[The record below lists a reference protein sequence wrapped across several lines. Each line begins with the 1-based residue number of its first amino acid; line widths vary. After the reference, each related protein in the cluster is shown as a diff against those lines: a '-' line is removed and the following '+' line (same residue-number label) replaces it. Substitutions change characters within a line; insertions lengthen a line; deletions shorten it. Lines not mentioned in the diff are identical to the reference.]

1 MDFGVSENK
10 RIFRGLTSPNLLFL
24 CSVRKLREWH
34 ISYPGTQARDL
45 VAFFM
50 SSLSFIPYLWRCSV
64 TNMYPFVSFLSV
76 ILSTFLQLHTATSVH
91 ICNVS
96 HWLPEFAA
104 SRLSQ
109 SHLTHCRQ
117 IQMYIFKCIFDVYL
131 IMSLLCFQFQ
141 LLPIVFRMK
150 TKLLTTYF
158 SSHMSSHSLPSVSQ
172 SYWNICTSIKRAY
185 FLASRAFYSII
196 FSLLCFYCIL
206 YLSLSEH
213 LSHRIE
219 NGYSHAFPSDCKV
232 FERREC
238 FLFAFVAWVR
248 DTQ

>member
-64 TNMYPFVSFLSV
+64 TSMYPFVSFLSV

-117 IQMYIFKCIFDVYL
+117 IHLFKMYIWSCHFSAFNFNYSPL
-131 IMSLLCFQFQ
+131 SSEWRPSSLLHISLATC
-141 LLPIVFRMK
+141 LP
-150 TKLLTTYF
+150 T
-158 SSHMSSHSLPSVSQ
+158 P
-172 SYWNICTSIKRAY
+172 C
-185 FLASRAFYSII
+185 
-196 FSLLCFYCIL
+196 
-206 YLSLSEH
+206 H
-213 LSHRIE
+213 LS
-219 NGYSHAFPSDCKV
+219 PSLT
-232 FERREC
+232 EI
-238 FLFAFVAWVR
+238 FVLP
-248 DTQ
+248 